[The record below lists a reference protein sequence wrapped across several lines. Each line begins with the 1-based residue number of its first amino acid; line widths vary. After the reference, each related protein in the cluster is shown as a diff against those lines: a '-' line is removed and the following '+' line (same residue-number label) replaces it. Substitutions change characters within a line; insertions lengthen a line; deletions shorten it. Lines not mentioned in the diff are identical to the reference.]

1 MVMAAKSLWNYFDTR
16 YRDFNK
22 PLSAFANNH
31 FVYINK
37 AYCDLLGWESHDL
50 IGKDVY
56 KVLLHVDDPSKDVWT
71 GQCRAKNGDI
81 FNFEGVVQVD
91 ENADFMHEVCVG
103 IVTNCTLSHHVRLQ
117 DVEPFFHVMRDMKP
131 VIMSGFNDTLIL
143 DELPIGITVI
153 VEDSYHWVYVNKYYA
168 ENLGYRP
175 RDFLL
180 GNVKMEE
187 SLVDM
192 TKHKTNVLPFNR
204 DLQFGG
210 NRVIHYSKTYRH
222 KTGRHIDA
230 RLMTS
235 RFQLPDQNLTYLL
248 SIVDFRQSRD
258 FHMAQTPAA
267 VKRCAELLRE
277 QGHNITNEQV
287 LEVSNTLVRENFMDW
302 KQK

>member
-1 MVMAAKSLWNYFDTR
+1 MVMAAQSLWKHFDTR
-16 YRDFNK
+16 YRDFDK
-22 PLSAFANNH
+22 PISVFANNT
-31 FVYINK
+31 FVYINQ
-37 AYCDLLGWESHDL
+37 AYSDLLGWESHDL
-50 IGKDVY
+50 IGTDVH
-56 KVLLHVDDPSKDVWT
+56 KVLLHLDDHSKDVWT

-81 FNFEGVVQVD
+81 YNFKGIIEVD
-91 ENADFMHEVCVG
+91 NNIDFVEEVCLG
-103 IVTNCTLSHHVRLQ
+103 IVTECTLSHHVRLR

-131 VIMSGFNDTLIL
+131 VIMSGFNDTVIL

-153 VEDSYHWVYVNKYYA
+153 VEDSYHWVYVNNYYA

-187 SLVDM
+187 SQVAM
-192 TKHKTNVLPFNR
+192 KRYKTNVLPFNR

-210 NRVIHYSKTYRH
+210 KKVIHYSKTYRH
-222 KTGRHIDA
+222 KTGRHIDG

-248 SIVDFRQSRD
+248 SIVDFRQSD
-258 FHMAQTPAA
+258 NFHLAQTPAA
-267 VKRCAELLRE
+267 VKRFAELLRE
-277 QGHNITNEQV
+277 HGHDVTNEQV